1 MYDSPWLLVERSF
14 TKKSRKLKPG
24 TWVFKASWWNV
35 IKALWLYEIVRVSL
49 FSLTRIGIWLTR
61 LSIHWQRCHFQ
72 SLWKFAELSRKDFL
86 LFLKIKYFLGINYQT
101 LIVILCVFIITH
113 TLFRVNLHFA
123 VAWMSRNSLLETGAI
138 SQV

>member
-1 MYDSPWLLVERSF
+1 MYDSPWLFVERSF
-14 TKKSRKLKPG
+14 TKKSRKLEPG
-24 TWVFKASWWNV
+24 TWVFEATWWNV
-35 IKALWLYEIVRVSL
+35 IKALWLYKIVRVSL
-49 FSLTRIGIWLTR
+49 FLLTRTGIWLTR
-61 LSIHWQRCHFQ
+61 LSVQWRRCHLQ
-72 SLWKFAELSRKDFL
+72 SLWKFAELSRKDFIL
-86 LFLKIKYFLGINYQT
+86 LLKIKYFLDNNSQT

>member
-1 MYDSPWLLVERSF
+1 MYDSPWLFVERSF
-14 TKKSRKLKPG
+14 TKKSRKLEPG
-24 TWVFKASWWNV
+24 TWVFEATWWNV

-49 FSLTRIGIWLTR
+49 FLLTRIGIWLTR

>member
-1 MYDSPWLLVERSF
+1 MYDSPWLFVERSF
-14 TKKSRKLKPG
+14 TKKSRKLEPG
-24 TWVFKASWWNV
+24 TWVFEATWWNV
-35 IKALWLYEIVRVSL
+35 IKALWLYKIVRVSL
-49 FSLTRIGIWLTR
+49 FLLTRTGIWLTR
-61 LSIHWQRCHFQ
+61 LSIQWRRCHLQ
-72 SLWKFAELSRKDFL
+72 SLWKFAELSRKDFIL
-86 LFLKIKYFLGINYQT
+86 LLKIKYFLDNNSQT